1 MNKMEIY
8 EATRSVPE
16 IAKKPI
22 KGGRL
27 SGMTDIN
34 PMWRIK
40 TLTEQFGMCGV
51 GWYTEIVNK
60 EIYPVGNEIIVSVDC
75 NLYIKVD
82 DEWSKP
88 ICGTGGAKLISN
100 ESKGLYNDDEAFKK
114 AETDAISVCCKK
126 LGIGADVYWSKDEWR
141 KYRNKE
147 TVAEVAYRM
156 AEIFFLLNDDKKVVT
171 AAEIAWTYGW
181 KTWDGDVIGRI
192 NDCRRNNSD
201 IGGQLP
207 PPPKSSTPVAKALF
221 PLNVL
226 PDMLVE
232 GVCECGD
239 VICHCSSFYECTIYI
254 K

>member
-40 TLTEQFGMCGV
+40 TLTEQFGVCGV

-60 EIYPVGNEIIVSVDC
+60 EIYPVGNEVIVSVDC

-126 LGIGADVYWSKDEWR
+126 LGIGADVYWSKDGES
-141 KYRNKE
+141 KYSKPEE
-147 TVAEVAYRM
+147 TTAKPKYKYFCEECENIIPEDVDIEKMKKATLEEFGGEHFYCRDCFTKLKAEK
-156 AEIFFLLNDDKKVVT
+156 NGK
-171 AAEIAWTYGW
+171 
-181 KTWDGDVIGRI
+181 
-192 NDCRRNNSD
+192 
-201 IGGQLP
+201 
-207 PPPKSSTPVAKALF
+207 
-221 PLNVL
+221 
-226 PDMLVE
+226 
-232 GVCECGD
+232 
-239 VICHCSSFYECTIYI
+239 
-254 K
+254 